1 MNRAFQQY
9 LRSRSFGLASDAIS
23 ALKGAGAN
31 TQDQEKDL
39 ADARNDY
46 QQTLSSQ
53 IKDMIADGRFGAA
66 RSKIAALKDVAPPDM
81 VDAINSEFQD
91 QMSSY
96 EKQADDA
103 VNASSVGDPAAAFN
117 QLKIFADQHPDDINL
132 QLALGHLL
140 TRMPPDHTR
149 LSNQL
154 DAFKSFNRTILDTA
168 ELSDLNALE
177 TRIQNEL
184 ATYDRLAA
192 QLDAAKG
199 GSGGGS
205 SIKEL
210 QREIAH
216 DQASIAA
223 ADGVN
228 SAVDTLTSSFLHTHV
243 RVVNVSEKK
252 DEIAEDNAKI
262 NQIEASQQN
271 SQGAVAAAQRQFDAF
286 CATVPW

>member
-1 MNRAFQQY
+1 
-9 LRSRSFGLASDAIS
+9 
-23 ALKGAGAN
+23 
-31 TQDQEKDL
+31 
-39 ADARNDY
+39 
-46 QQTLSSQ
+46 
-53 IKDMIADGRFGAA
+53 
-66 RSKIAALKDVAPPDM
+66 M